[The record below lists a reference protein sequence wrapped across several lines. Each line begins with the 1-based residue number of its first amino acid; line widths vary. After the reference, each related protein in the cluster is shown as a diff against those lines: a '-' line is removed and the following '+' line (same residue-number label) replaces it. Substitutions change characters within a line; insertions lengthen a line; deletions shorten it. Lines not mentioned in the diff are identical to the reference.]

1 MDVLPLNHYIFY
13 SSCSRNKKQAYL
25 LLHRL
30 RQVLPPD
37 VSILADPSLE
47 LSAVK
52 NSVCTMNHEVTNL
65 QQNLHK
71 LIEKAS
77 GSRANSGKE
86 GGQEHGNDGVG
97 ALRDGFERKR
107 AREAMRGENISSE
120 QSDILQMWSD
130 FVQCQISSDCAVA
143 KS

>member
-1 MDVLPLNHYIFY
+1 
-13 SSCSRNKKQAYL
+13 
-25 LLHRL
+25 
-30 RQVLPPD
+30 
-37 VSILADPSLE
+37 
-47 LSAVK
+47 
-52 NSVCTMNHEVTNL
+52 MNHDVTNL

-77 GSRANSGKE
+77 GSRASSGKE
-86 GGQEHGNDGVG
+86 GGQGHGNEGVG

-107 AREAMRGENISSE
+107 AREAIREENISSE

-130 FVQCQISSDCAVA
+130 LVQCQISSDCAVA

>member
-52 NSVCTMNHEVTNL
+52 NSVCAMNHEVTNL

-77 GSRANSGKE
+77 GSRASSGTE
-86 GGQEHGNDGVG
+86 GGQEPGNEGVG

>member
-1 MDVLPLNHYIFY
+1 
-13 SSCSRNKKQAYL
+13 
-25 LLHRL
+25 
-30 RQVLPPD
+30 
-37 VSILADPSLE
+37 
-47 LSAVK
+47 
-52 NSVCTMNHEVTNL
+52 MNHEVTNL

-77 GSRANSGKE
+77 SGKE
-86 GGQEHGNDGVG
+86 GGQEHGNKGVG

>member
-1 MDVLPLNHYIFY
+1 
-13 SSCSRNKKQAYL
+13 
-25 LLHRL
+25 
-30 RQVLPPD
+30 
-37 VSILADPSLE
+37 
-47 LSAVK
+47 
-52 NSVCTMNHEVTNL
+52 MNHEVTNL

-77 GSRANSGKE
+77 GSRASVGTE

>member
-1 MDVLPLNHYIFY
+1 M
-13 SSCSRNKKQAYL
+13 
-25 LLHRL
+25 
-30 RQVLPPD
+30 
-37 VSILADPSLE
+37 
-47 LSAVK
+47 
-52 NSVCTMNHEVTNL
+52 CTINHEVTNL

-77 GSRANSGKE
+77 GSRASSGNE
-86 GGQEHGNDGVG
+86 GGQEYGNEGVG
-97 ALRDGFERKR
+97 SLRDRFERKR
-107 AREAMRGENISSE
+107 TREAVRGENISSE